1 MTPLSL
7 PHPFASRSGV
17 PIVSAVDPAIF
28 TRRYFTHCLDCAF
41 CHDACCTY
49 GVDFDQQTLVG
60 LERHAA
66 AFEAFSGIPRTRW
79 LADSSTPDPSMP
91 GGASKRTQVEDGAC
105 VFRNRQGRGCLLHGF
120 AIAQGIDYHEIKPI
134 VDCLFPVTW
143 EDAVL
148 VPSEEVLDDSLICLD
163 TGPSLYQ
170 GAREELRY
178 YFGDELVEALNVL
191 EREVTGMPLDR

>member
-7 PHPFASRSGV
+7 PHPFASRTGV

-28 TRRYFTHCLDCAF
+28 TRRYFTHCLACAF

-49 GVDFDQQTLVG
+49 GVDFDQRTHAA
-60 LERHAA
+60 LERHAE
-66 AFEAFSGIPRTRW
+66 AFEAYSGISRDRW
-79 LADSSTPDPSMP
+79 FADVAAADASMP
-91 GGASKRTQVEDGAC
+91 GGASRRTRVEDGAC

-120 AIAQGIDYHEIKPI
+120 ALAQAIDYHDIKPI

-143 EDAVL
+143 EADVL

-163 TGPSLYQ
+163 TGPTLYQ
-170 GAREELRY
+170 GVREELRY
-178 YFGDELVEALNVL
+178 YFGDGLVEALDGM
-191 EREVTGMPLDR
+191 ERGVTGNPAR